1 VFARAGAKDTADSRN
16 WLLKIKIPRS
26 FVFNTNGNRM
36 TFLSK
41 TKLSFFL
48 KRNSFIFATNK
59 NKFMSL
65 RKYLT
70 SRVFFVQVLSAA
82 AIIAVLGYLFMHWLT
97 FTTDHGNEVTVPNL
111 AKLTEEQVESKLDE
125 LDLDYVLLDSVDY
138 RSEFPKYSV
147 VEQDPLPGTKVKVGR
162 KIYIKI
168 NSSGFSSVRIPDL
181 IEKTYR
187 EAVPTLKAL
196 GLEAGTITYIPN
208 LGKDMDLEMRYKG
221 RNLKVGDRVLKAS
234 RIDLV
239 LGDGKATYEDEGQAV
254 DSVAAPTTE
263 TPKDEQ

>member
-1 VFARAGAKDTADSRN
+1 
-16 WLLKIKIPRS
+16 
-26 FVFNTNGNRM
+26 
-36 TFLSK
+36 
-41 TKLSFFL
+41 L

-65 RKYLT
+65 RQYLT
-70 SRVFFVQVLSAA
+70 SRVFFVQILIAF

-97 FTTDHGNEVTVPNL
+97 FTTDHGHEIAVPNL
-111 AKLTEEQVESKLDE
+111 SKLTEEQVEEKLDE

-168 NSSGFSSVRIPDL
+168 NSSGFSSVKIPDL

-208 LGKDMDLEMRYKG
+208 LGKDMVLEMRYKG

-234 RIDLV
+234 KIDLV
-239 LGDGKATYEDEGQAV
+239 LGDGKATYVDDSQAT
-254 DSVAAPTTE
+254 DSLAVPETE